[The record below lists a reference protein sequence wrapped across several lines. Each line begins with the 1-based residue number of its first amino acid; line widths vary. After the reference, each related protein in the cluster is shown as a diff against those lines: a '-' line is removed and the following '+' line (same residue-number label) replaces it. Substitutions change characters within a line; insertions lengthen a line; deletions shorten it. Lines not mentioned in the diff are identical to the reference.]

1 MPIRA
6 NHQFTRTL
14 ASLVVVVSAGLALVG
29 GTAIAA
35 ETGNAGTGARDAA
48 AEPDKSTT
56 LATESIEACMAKWD
70 RGTHMTKDAWR
81 QSCLRLKQEREPY
94 VRDR

>member
-6 NHQFTRTL
+6 NHHFTRTL

-48 AEPDKSTT
+48 AEPDKPTT
-56 LATESIEACMAKWD
+56 LATESIEGD